1 MIETKNDTET
11 EIKIK
16 FTAKTFTSRIIEL
29 LKLTSPNKII
39 PVEKEFDSMC
49 DKINNCKTAFED
61 SDECSTVGL
70 SSNPSSFSS
79 NESAE
84 EYFSS
89 RDYSFVP
96 TRFKMKRV
104 LGSGS
109 FGTVFLADY
118 DHDTESTG
126 SVKSYA
132 VKRLL
137 KANIKSREME
147 QILEEKRLLE
157 QMNDPFVLRLFGT
170 CQNSNELYFIT
181 EVVDCG
187 DLFSAIY
194 CGDRLSHKDRIFY
207 SAEIILG
214 LNYIHNKN
222 IVFRDLKPEN
232 IMIDSRGVPK
242 IIDFGLAKQLP
253 YIKASEDGTMR
264 KYTKCST
271 LCGTPEYVSPEII
284 LSKPYNHCVDLWALG
299 ILIYEM
305 IFRRTPFLDNL
316 NDNDISKIFVNV
328 ILAGKNGVILPNKI
342 DKRSGDKPYAR
353 ELIIKLFSG
362 NENDRFLQGT
372 VTESLLLHPYFTSE
386 SISKEGLYNGEI
398 EAPIIQPQFIGSDIS
413 TAKPIQ
419 EYTGD
424 QEMFSDF

>member
-1 MIETKNDTET
+1 MA

-16 FTAKTFTSRIIEL
+16 FTAKNFTSRIIEL
-29 LKLTSPNKII
+29 IKLTTPNKII
-39 PVEKEFDSMC
+39 PVDNNFDSIC
-49 DKINNCKTAFED
+49 EKINNCKTAFED
-61 SDECSTVGL
+61 SDECSTVAL

-79 NESAE
+79 TESAE

-96 TRFKMKRV
+96 NKFKMKSV

-118 DHDTESTG
+118 ECEDEST
-126 SVKSYA
+126 KSFA
-132 VKRLL
+132 VKRLI
-137 KANIKSREME
+137 KANVNKREMD

-157 QMNDPFVLRLFGT
+157 QMNDPFVLRLYGT
-170 CQNSNELYFIT
+170 CQTNDELYFVT
-181 EVVDCG
+181 EVIECG

-194 CGDRLSHKDRIFY
+194 YGDRLSHKERVFY
-207 SAEIILG
+207 SAGIILG

-232 IMIDSRGVPK
+232 IMIDSRGIPK
-242 IIDFGLAKQLP
+242 LIDFGLAKQLP
-253 YIKASEDGTMR
+253 YIKYSSDGSLR
-264 KYTKCST
+264 KYTRCSS

-284 LSKPYNHCVDLWALG
+284 LTKPYKQAADLWALG
-299 ILIYEM
+299 VLMYEM
-305 IFRRTPFLDNL
+305 IFRRTPFLDDL

-328 ILAGKNGVILPNKI
+328 ILAGKNGVILPSKI

-353 ELIIKLFSG
+353 EFIIKLFSG
-362 NENDRFLQGT
+362 NENDRFLQENI
-372 VTESLLLHPYFTSE
+372 TESLLLHPYFTSE
-386 SISKEGLYNGEI
+386 SINKEGLYNGEI
-398 EAPIIQPQFIGSDIS
+398 ASPILQPQFIGNDIS
-413 TAKPIQ
+413 TAKPVQ

-424 QEMFSDF
+424 QEMFVDF